1 MKAEIKKGS
10 TVLYKVLGQ
19 KEVEG
24 TVLDVTPAKD
34 IPEMEY
40 FIKWNDGCYSTE
52 LLGGIELIKE

>member
-1 MKAEIKKGS
+1 MKAIKKGS

-19 KEVEG
+19 KEVKG

-34 IPEMEY
+34 IPGMEY

-52 LLGGIELIKE
+52 LLGSIELVKE